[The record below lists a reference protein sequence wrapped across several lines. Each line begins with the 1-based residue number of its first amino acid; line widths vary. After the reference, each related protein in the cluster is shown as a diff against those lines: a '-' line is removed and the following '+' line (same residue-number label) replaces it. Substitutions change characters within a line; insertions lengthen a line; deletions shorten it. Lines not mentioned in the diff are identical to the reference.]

1 MIKVLFF
8 AQLRESLNCAELRI
22 NLNDPRFASTLKS
35 AFTLEQLREQLA
47 NTDDTWQLNMQNGK
61 LLMAVNQTIVNGEYI
76 LQDGDEVAFFPP
88 VTGG

>member
-8 AQLRESLNCAELRI
+8 AQLRESLNCAELSI
-22 NLNDPRFASTLKS
+22 NLEDSTFS
-35 AFTLEQLREQLA
+35 SVVTLEQLREQLA
-47 NTDDTWQLNMQNGK
+47 ITDATWQLNMQNNK
-61 LLMAVNQTIVNGEYI
+61 LLMAVNQTIVDGCHV